1 MDQVESHC
9 ACTPFGE
16 LTNTT
21 NEGNLWICNIQMM
34 YLDPFKGTRDMIY

>member
-1 MDQVESHC
+1 MDQVESRC

-34 YLDPFKGTRDMIY
+34 YVDPFKGTRDGVT